1 MILNTMYVCVIST
14 NILWLTFLIFASY
27 IYIMRL
33 EGNYTR
39 TVLDICWPNRK
50 LVNEFSNTS
59 NILGERIQK
68 WADQVG
74 LLKYNK
80 VKYLNNLR

>member
-1 MILNTMYVCVIST
+1 
-14 NILWLTFLIFASY
+14 
-27 IYIMRL
+27 MRL

-68 WADQVG
+68 
-74 LLKYNK
+74 
-80 VKYLNNLR
+80 